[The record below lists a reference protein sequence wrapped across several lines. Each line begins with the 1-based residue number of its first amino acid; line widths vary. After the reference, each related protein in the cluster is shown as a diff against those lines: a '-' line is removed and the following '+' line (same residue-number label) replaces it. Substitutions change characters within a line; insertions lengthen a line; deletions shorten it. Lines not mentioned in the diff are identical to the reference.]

1 MYASES
7 GGFSLYITFEAGDG
21 FRTGR
26 EFRPERG
33 PGRRGLR
40 QSGPPAAG
48 RCCGLRRRPVPAN
61 GKNEREKNHPRCR
74 LLEKGF
80 QLDRL
85 LPQSLHGAVRSHG
98 NVQIVYQIPDGPAL
112 GADDGSLTPAAV
124 G

>member
-1 MYASES
+1 MLLS
-7 GGFSLYITFEAGDG
+7 
-21 FRTGR
+21 
-26 EFRPERG
+26 
-33 PGRRGLR
+33 
-40 QSGPPAAG
+40 PAAFLCILLLKREMDFAPEG
-48 RCCGLRRRPVPAN
+48 SSARKEGLAAVGCGNLGHQPQAGAVGCARRPVPAN

-98 NVQIVYQIPDGPAL
+98 KVQIVYQIPDGPAL